1 VILDQQQADERA
13 EAIRALLVSPL
24 TTREEDPELFR
35 LLAIHREW
43 LAGWFDRAC
52 GWGFHLD
59 VTGGTARLA
68 KRRADLDA
76 SRPAVRPTDGRPF
89 DRTRYVLLLCA
100 CAELVG
106 RPHTTISDLAD
117 AVGVAC
123 AADDELPA
131 FDPADHR
138 HRAAFTDVLRW
149 LVDTRVV
156 TITAGALDQY
166 ATGARDAVLEADVA
180 RLASLPTSTVAPSRV
195 VASDLDGWLAALT
208 AEPRYGDLDA
218 DDVPAEQRNRWA
230 RHTLLRAVLDD
241 PAVDVE
247 DLDPRVRDYLATP
260 SGRQLVRDVVADT
273 GMLLERHADVLVAV
287 DETRQATD
295 ATFGDRSSTLAQAAG
310 VVLSSLLTEDRAPG
324 RRPLAVVE
332 RHLGDLLAADPG
344 WARAYQDDTGGHR
357 LAREV
362 LAHLDAFGL
371 ARVAGDEVVA
381 RPAAAR
387 FAVTVTDARGA
398 ANGAAGEAPDD
409 GGSAP
414 PPADTPTLL
423 DEDAP

>member
-1 VILDQQQADERA
+1 MILDQQQTDERA

-24 TTREEDPELFR
+24 TTREQAPELFR

-43 LAGWFDRAC
+43 LAAWFDRAC

-138 HRAAFTDVLRW
+138 HRAAFADVLRW
-149 LVDTRVV
+149 LVDSRVA

-166 ATGARDAVLEADVA
+166 ASGARDAVLEADVA
-180 RLASLPTSTVAPSRV
+180 RLAALPTSTVAPSRV
-195 VASDLDGWLAALT
+195 VATDLDGWLAALT

-218 DDVPAEQRNRWA
+218 DEVSVEQRNRWS

-241 PAVDVE
+241 PAVDVD
-247 DLDPRVRDYLATP
+247 DLAPRVRDYLATP
-260 SGRQLVRDVVADT
+260 TGRQLLREVVADT
-273 GMLLERHADVLVAV
+273 GMLLERHADVVVAV
-287 DETRQATD
+287 DESRQATD
-295 ATFGDRSSTLAQAAG
+295 ATFGDRSSTVAQAAG
-310 VVLSSLLTEDRAPG
+310 VVLSSLLTPDRAVSPRHVAELE
-324 RRPLAVVE
+324 RRLA
-332 RHLGDLLAADPG
+332 DLLAADPG
-344 WARAYQDDTGGHR
+344 WARAYQDDTGAHR

-362 LAHLDAFGL
+362 LAHLEAFGL
-371 ARVAGDEVVA
+371 ARVVGDEVRA

-387 FAVTVTDARGA
+387 FAVSVTDARGT
-398 ANGAAGEAPDD
+398 AG
-409 GGSAP
+409 
-414 PPADTPTLL
+414 PADGDAAEAARSTAPSADAPTLL